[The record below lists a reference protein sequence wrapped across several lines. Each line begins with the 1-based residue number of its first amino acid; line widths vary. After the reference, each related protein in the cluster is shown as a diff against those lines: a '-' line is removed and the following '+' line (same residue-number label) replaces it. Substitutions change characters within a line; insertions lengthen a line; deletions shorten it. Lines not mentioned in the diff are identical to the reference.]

1 MGLLL
6 GALMATGSQA
16 QTDKEK
22 GNEIVPWN
30 NPITERFG
38 YANSVRKNNST
49 RWTVPNSLI
58 RTDLVEVWG
67 VGGSLIFNKKS
78 VRYVDWAIPAQYE
91 RVSREFSEG
100 LSGVV
105 LNGRMGFIDRHN
117 RFLIP
122 PRFEETEELHGFS
135 QGLAAIR
142 IGGKYG
148 FINKRGEIV
157 IEPIYEWADN
167 FRDNL
172 LASVKMDGKFGAIDL
187 TGQLVV
193 PCEYKLEEAMIN
205 IPISNKAYRN
215 AAKEVEAKKENG
227 EYAPTLNAIQEAANE
242 IDALIGDPAYLP
254 PIPEREYLI
263 QMDNDSLGVTVEE
276 ADSIVWI
283 LRPEYTDIQVI
294 SEGLMLVERQDSLL
308 GVADHFGRIVL
319 PCDYQDIE
327 YQDSL
332 HLFITQ
338 EDSLYGLFD
347 ENGIE
352 LLPTRLDAIEDF
364 TDGKANVW
372 MNGQQG
378 WVDTRGDIQEGFL
391 DNVYQSAVTLEE
403 AGATP
408 QARLLYERILDINPG
423 YALAYNN
430 LGILELNAENYGLG
444 IKKLKLANQLDP
456 DNEMIAENYEQAKKD
471 RKERR
476 WNRVMKG
483 LETAQVVLGVAA
495 TTYNTVEAVKGTN
508 NFVDVDAVVSG
519 TASPEATSSDMA
531 YMPTASY
538 NPNSSELAREQEKLQ
553 QLQLRRQAVVNR
565 RNAALH
571 ESSREGL
578 SRTQRAGTSLRLN
591 RGQVRPGQGN
601 YGRGV
606 AERRSYEFSSY
617 TSELKRIDRQIAAS
631 RQRIRALQDGGSS
644 SDYASSA
651 RTSADRSSEQKG
663 IRNMSDQHN
672 FNTDKTTYFNAYT
685 DLCAMRD
692 HSGSYRTSTISEI
705 NNARREKQA
714 LMKHIRE
721 RWEAKG
727 ESIGNSE
734 TIAMENWVP

>member
-1 MGLLL
+1 MKRQIMGLLL

-242 IDALIGDPAYLP
+242 IFGMLD
-254 PIPEREYLI
+254 
-263 QMDNDSLGVTVEE
+263 MDDTLGV
-276 ADSIVWI
+276 DD
-283 LRPEYTDIQVI
+283 LEYMYGLYFPHLTKEHFIQI
-294 SEGLMLVERQDSLL
+294 YQAYHDLRQDDLSEKSE
-308 GVADHFGRIVL
+308 
-319 PCDYQDIE
+319 DYNEEQQDFRNPE
-327 YQDSL
+327 FL
-332 HLFITQ
+332 HQTASFTNGFIRKTDFSDKGTSGKCGFVKESQKQ
-338 EDSLYGLFD
+338 E
-347 ENGIE
+347 
-352 LLPTRLDAIEDF
+352 
-364 TDGKANVW
+364 
-372 MNGQQG
+372 
-378 WVDTRGDIQEGFL
+378 
-391 DNVYQSAVTLEE
+391 
-403 AGATP
+403 
-408 QARLLYERILDINPG
+408 
-423 YALAYNN
+423 N
-430 LGILELNAENYGLG
+430 LG
-444 IKKLKLANQLDP
+444 
-456 DNEMIAENYEQAKKD
+456 
-471 RKERR
+471 
-476 WNRVMKG
+476 
-483 LETAQVVLGVAA
+483 
-495 TTYNTVEAVKGTN
+495 
-508 NFVDVDAVVSG
+508 
-519 TASPEATSSDMA
+519 
-531 YMPTASY
+531 
-538 NPNSSELAREQEKLQ
+538 
-553 QLQLRRQAVVNR
+553 
-565 RNAALH
+565 
-571 ESSREGL
+571 
-578 SRTQRAGTSLRLN
+578 
-591 RGQVRPGQGN
+591 
-601 YGRGV
+601 
-606 AERRSYEFSSY
+606 
-617 TSELKRIDRQIAAS
+617 
-631 RQRIRALQDGGSS
+631 
-644 SDYASSA
+644 
-651 RTSADRSSEQKG
+651 
-663 IRNMSDQHN
+663 
-672 FNTDKTTYFNAYT
+672 
-685 DLCAMRD
+685 
-692 HSGSYRTSTISEI
+692 
-705 NNARREKQA
+705 
-714 LMKHIRE
+714 
-721 RWEAKG
+721 
-727 ESIGNSE
+727 
-734 TIAMENWVP
+734 